1 MAIVLSL
8 LSALAYGVS
17 DFVGG
22 TTSKRASPWQVAI
35 LAQCVSLV
43 LMLGVAATVG
53 GRLTGHDIAM
63 AVIAGLGNGL
73 GAVFLYRGLAG
84 GRMSVVAP
92 ISAVGTAL
100 IPVVMGLGLGDRPGL
115 VAGAGILC
123 AFPAIAMISRPPA
136 DDPSHRGGGVL
147 DAVLAG
153 VGFGTLFTALAHVGD
168 GTGLWHFPVIYVTS
182 LILLVTTAVTFRQPW
197 RPNRASRPALA
208 MGVLSVIAGVTFFL
222 STRYGLLSVV
232 AVVSSLY
239 PAATVLL
246 AASLLRER
254 IAAWQGIGLILATL
268 AVSLV
273 ALG

>member
-8 LSALAYGVS
+8 ISALAYGVS

-35 LAQCVSLV
+35 LAQCVSLT
-43 LMLGVAATVG
+43 LMLGMAIAIG
-53 GRLTGHDIAM
+53 GRLSTHDIAM
-63 AVIAGLGNGL
+63 AVIAGIGNGF
-73 GAVFLYRGLAG
+73 GTVFLYRGLAG

-100 IPVVMGLGLGDRPGL
+100 IPVVTGLGLGDRPGL

-136 DDPSHRGGGVL
+136 DDPAHRSGLL

-153 VGFGTLFTALAHVGD
+153 AGFGTLFTALAHVGD
-168 GTGLWHFPVIYVTS
+168 GTGMWHFPVIYVTS
-182 LILLVTTAVTFRQPW
+182 LTLLVASAIAVRQPW
-197 RPNRASRPALA
+197 KPNRAASPALA

-222 STRYGLLSVV
+222 STRHGLLSIV

-246 AASLLRER
+246 ASSLLRER
-254 IAAWQGIGLILATL
+254 IAGWQGVGLVFAAI

-273 ALG
+273 SIG

>member
-1 MAIVLSL
+1 MAIALSL

-22 TTSKRASPWQVAI
+22 MTSKRASPWQVAI
-35 LAQCVSLV
+35 LAQCVSLL
-43 LMLGVAATVG
+43 LMLSIALGIG
-53 GRLTGHDIAM
+53 GRLTGHDIAT
-63 AVIAGLGNGL
+63 AVVAGAGNGF
-73 GAVFLYRGLAG
+73 GTVFLYRGLSG

-100 IPVVMGLGLGDRPGL
+100 IPVAAGLGLGERPTL
-115 VAGAGILC
+115 LAGAGILC
-123 AFPAIAMISRPPA
+123 AFPAIALISRPV
-136 DDPSHRGGGVL
+136 DEDTSRRSGIL

-153 VGFGTLFTALAHVGD
+153 LGFGTLFTALAHVGD
-168 GTGLWHFPVIYVTS
+168 GTGMWHFPVIYVTS
-182 LILLVTTAVTFRQPW
+182 LILLVTTAIAFRQPW
-197 RPNRASRPALA
+197 RPDRASRPALV

-222 STRYGLLSVV
+222 STRHGLLSVV

-254 IAAWQGIGLILATL
+254 IAAWQGMGLILATL

-273 ALG
+273 ALD